1 MQPPEIQAKSLL
13 FFLSFFFFNLKLF
26 LLGDMQNDLVV
37 VDLRRPFVR
46 LVPLNCQLSVV
57 HTDLHLHMLYQ
68 EKAIIFTPFKSP
80 KPSPSWNTR

>member
-1 MQPPEIQAKSLL
+1 MQPPEVQAKSLL
-13 FFLSFFFFNLKLF
+13 FFLSFFLKSKTI
-26 LLGDMQNDLVV
+26 LLGDMQNDLAV

-46 LVPLNCQLSVV
+46 LVPLNCQLPVV
-57 HTDLHLHMLYQ
+57 HTDLHLHKLYQ